1 MSDVLATNLMLTG
14 LLFLFPTISL
24 LLGQKWVRYI
34 IFKFLSS
41 ISHPQVCLT
50 IIVPNW
56 RSSCAALRR
65 TFYVSRSRVPTS
77 VVRILKFDN
86 PIRSEKFQ
94 WYPNPILI
102 RKFRSKHDPIQIR
115 KSKTIIIPDS
125 NHNNNFF
132 AIFVKF
138 SNYIGNRQAQNQ
150 GIW

>member
-1 MSDVLATNLMLTG
+1 MKWPTGHCCCNKVTRKPFVATSQTAVVKAELWLDRGLRKVFLTYS
-14 LLFLFPTISL
+14 FDASEVYTIARQSP
-24 LLGQKWVRYI
+24 
-34 IFKFLSS
+34 LSWNKA
-41 ISHPQVCLT
+41 V
-50 IIVPNW
+50 
-56 RSSCAALRR
+56 
-65 TFYVSRSRVPTS
+65 S

-102 RKFRSKHDPIQIR
+102 RKFCSKHNPIQIQ
-115 KSKTIIIPDS
+115 KSKSIIIPDS

-150 GIW
+150 EIW